1 MNEAAHKSDDVLA
14 QTIKRVTLV
23 LVRIER
29 AVSTLMLAMILAIM
43 GIQVFAHYILKYP
56 FSWSEELSRFSLIWM
71 ALLAAS
77 FVMAEGKHISVDLW
91 SPRCSQANNNR
102 LYLMSYV
109 LVAGSCLVL
118 LLGGL
123 KFVYYVHPV
132 GSPALGIPKSFWYAA
147 VSVSLLLML
156 FHASASLIYMLRTG
170 TPLLIPSVSSD
181 EIGIANSSDNNDSL
195 GASSSKVST
204 NNESQVR

>member
-1 MNEAAHKSDDVLA
+1 MNEAAPESIDA
-14 QTIKRVTLV
+14 FSQTIKQLSLV

-43 GIQVFAHYILKYP
+43 GIQVFAHYVLKYP

-156 FHASASLIYMLRTG
+156 FHSLASLIYMLRTG
-170 TPLLIPSVSSD
+170 TPLLIPSVAGD
-181 EIGIANSSDNNDSL
+181 EIGLAATSESNDSS
-195 GASSSKVST
+195 GTSPSKAST